1 MKEYFKVKKREGKLG
16 RLLPLTIF
24 AVLLVVSFIAFVVYK
39 TMANRK
45 DKAEAKTR
53 AQNIANSNAEDKR
66 MAEERKNNT

>member
-1 MKEYFKVKKREGKLG
+1 LKEYFKVKKREGKLG